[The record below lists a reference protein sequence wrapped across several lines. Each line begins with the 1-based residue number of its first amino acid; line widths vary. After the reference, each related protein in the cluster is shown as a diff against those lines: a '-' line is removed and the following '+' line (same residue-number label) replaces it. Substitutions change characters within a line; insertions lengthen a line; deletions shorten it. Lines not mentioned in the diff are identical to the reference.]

1 MFETRPG
8 APVMRRIPVSPN
20 RCTIPGRRTLVTL
33 DAMHWV
39 WKHSQSKGNTR
50 VALLY
55 VADQVRTLACEAR
68 VGHRELMEALNT
80 NSKGTAEAA
89 VKKAL
94 ELRELEIVEEA
105 SGRRPAL
112 YKLPKAA
119 GYTRTTAS
127 SAPDSGARDAASSPK
142 TGAQSPKE
150 PPRSAPKT
158 GARENRS
165 APDFDASA
173 PKTGA
178 PPHTQT
184 TQAAPEGSPGRPDAF
199 TRIQPLIAAMTAAG
213 ITVSW
218 SMQAPDLIAIAD
230 VLDRA
235 GVDAMVR
242 FAVDTKAT
250 ARQPV
255 RYATFFLRG
264 GWRGL
269 PPKAETPTKP
279 RAAAEKPPYCGDP
292 DCDPITRFR
301 DVEDNRGLRYSAPCP
316 NCHPNRKEPAA

>member
-1 MFETRPG
+1 
-8 APVMRRIPVSPN
+8 
-20 RCTIPGRRTLVTL
+20 VTL

-55 VADQVRTLACEAR
+55 VADQVRTLACEVR

-80 NSKGTAEAA
+80 KSKSTAEAA
-89 VKKAL
+89 MKKAL

-112 YKLPKAA
+112 YRLPKAA
-119 GYTRTTAS
+119 GYARTTSS
-127 SAPDSGARDAASSPK
+127 SAPESGAQDAPSSPES
-142 TGAQSPKE
+142 GAQSSE
-150 PPRSAPKT
+150 DAPRSAPKT
-158 GARENRS
+158 RAQENRS

-184 TQAAPEGSPGRPDAF
+184 TQASQQPAGRTDPFAY
-199 TRIQPLIAAMTAAG
+199 IQPLIAAMTDAG

-218 SMQAPDLIAIAD
+218 SMQARDMIAIAD
-230 VLDRA
+230 ILERA
-235 GVDAMVR
+235 GLEAMVD
-242 FAVDTKAT
+242 FALKTRDST
-250 ARQPV
+250 RQPI

-264 GWRGL
+264 GWGGL
-269 PPKAETPTKP
+269 PPKGTTKP
-279 RAAAEKPPYCGDP
+279 RQQPAEKPPWCGDP
-292 DCDPITRFR
+292 DCDEITRTR
-301 DVEDNRGLRYSAPCP
+301 DVEDDRGLRYSAPCSV
-316 NCHPNRKEPAA
+316 CHPNSRKDPAA